1 MIPLVHPIF
10 GKEEKKIINEVI
22 DSRVVA
28 SGKYVEQFE
37 SQFAKLSGAKFAIAC
52 SNGTTAL
59 HTALIAC
66 GVKTGDKVITTPFTF
81 IATANSILF
90 CGAKPVF
97 ADIDPL
103 TFNICPKSVEK
114 ILKTQK
120 VKAVLCVHLYGL
132 SSDMGALLKLKK
144 KYNFALIEDACQA
157 HLAQYNN
164 KKVGSIG
171 DAAAYSFYATKN
183 MTTGEGGIVLTN
195 NKNID
200 ALSRQVINHGRAG
213 HSTHTVLGYNYRL
226 TNIAAAMGIEQC
238 KEIEKWTKQRIKNAN
253 LLSNGLKGLDF
264 ISAPYVPKGCV
275 HVFHQYTVR
284 IKNGLRDKFMKYLQE
299 NGIGCGIYYPEVIY
313 KQPLYKDLG
322 YKKVSCPQ
330 AEQAVKEVLSLPV
343 HPALNDKDIKF
354 IINTI
359 RNFKK

>member
-10 GKEEKKIINEVI
+10 GAEEKKIINEVI

-37 SQFAKLSGAKFAIAC
+37 QQFAKLSNAKFGIAC

-59 HTALIAC
+59 HAALLAC
-66 GVKTGDKVITTPFTF
+66 GVKAGDKVITTPFTF

-90 CGAKPVF
+90 CGAKPIF
-97 ADIDPL
+97 ADIDPE
-103 TFNICPKSVEK
+103 TYNICPKSVEK

-120 VKAVLCVHLYGL
+120 VKAVVCVHLYGL
-132 SSDMGALLKLKK
+132 ASDMGALLKLKK
-144 KYNFALIEDACQA
+144 KYKFALIEDACQA
-157 HLAQYNN
+157 HLAGYNG
-164 KKVGSIG
+164 KIVGAIG
-171 DAAAYSFYATKN
+171 DASAFSFYATKN
-183 MTTGEGGIVLTN
+183 MTTGEGGIILTN
-195 NKNID
+195 DKNID
-200 ALSRQVINHGRAG
+200 SLSRQFINHGRAG

-226 TNIAAAMGIEQC
+226 TNISAAMGIVQC
-238 KEIEKWTKQRIKNAN
+238 KQIQKWTKQRIKNAN
-253 LLSNGLKGLDF
+253 KLSSGLKNLKF
-264 ISAPYVPKGCV
+264 VQVPVVPKGYT

-284 IKNGLRDKFMKYLQE
+284 IKNGLRDQFMKYLQD
-299 NGIGCGIYYPEVIY
+299 NGIGCGVYYPEVIY

-322 YKKVSCPQ
+322 YKGSISPV

-343 HPALNDKDIKF
+343 HPALKEKDIKF

-359 RNFKK
+359 KNFKS